1 MAKKK
6 VFVSFDYDNDKHYK
20 FLLEAWDANSN
31 FYFYF
36 SDLSS
41 NEINSSSVSVV
52 KQALS
57 RKINEANYTV
67 VLVGKEANKQ
77 HKDHKEIGYKNWLNY
92 EIAKSKEHKNKLVA
106 VKLDKANES
115 PEQLLNSGASWA
127 ISFTQDA
134 IIKALNDAA
143 K

>member
-20 FLLEAWDANSN
+20 SLLKAWDANPE
-31 FYFYF
+31 FDFFF

-41 NEINSSSVSVV
+41 DEIKSKSVSVV

-57 RKINEANYTV
+57 AKINQATYTLV
-67 VLVGKEANKQ
+67 IVGKEANKRHSDYQ
-77 HKDHKEIGYKNWLNY
+77 EIGYKNWLNY

-106 VKLDKANES
+106 VKIDRSYDS
-115 PEQLLNSGASWA
+115 PDELSSSGASWA
-127 ISFTQDA
+127 MSFSRDT
-134 IIKALNDAA
+134 IIKALADAA

>member
-20 FLLEAWDANSN
+20 FLLQAWDANPG
-31 FYFYF
+31 FDFFF

-41 NEINSSSVSVV
+41 DEINSKSVSVV

-57 RKINEANYTV
+57 AKINQATYTLV
-67 VLVGKEANKQ
+67 IVGKEANKRHSDYQ
-77 HKDHKEIGYKNWLNY
+77 EIGYKNWLNY
-92 EIAKSKEHKNKLVA
+92 EIAKSKEHKNRIVA
-106 VKLDKANES
+106 VKIDRTYDS
-115 PEQLLNSGASWA
+115 PDELLSSGASWA
-127 ISFTQDA
+127 MSFSRDA
-134 IIKALNDAA
+134 IIKALSDAA